1 MVKKVSDV
9 VIGVAANNRTWI
21 ATIFVALFVAI
32 PPTILAWRN
41 SEKADQIHTLVNSNL
56 STVKADL
63 ALANQ
68 RIEAAVKADLAV
80 ANQRI
85 EDLIKMVTQL
95 QQLRDAEV
103 AERASDAKV
112 QDGKKK

>member
-32 PPTILAWRN
+32 PPTILAWN
-41 SEKADQIHTLVNSNL
+41 NNAKADAIHVLVNSNL
-56 STVKADL
+56 T
-63 ALANQ
+63 
-68 RIEAAVKADLAV
+68 AVKADLAV

-85 EDLIKMVTQL
+85 DDLIKLVTQL

-103 AERASDAKV
+103 AERAADAKV